1 MPGQRPAGGR
11 LLPASSRR
19 FQVARGADRLPGP
32 RTPLAAPEAFAC
44 HAHPPAVF
52 IGRGGPSRGP
62 LPFFLPLAFLPAP
75 RRWGRPRQAG
85 GGSARRCRPPGGG
98 RARPAATAAKQLRDA
113 RRQRAADWS
122 APPADALPL
131 CPPPGHALPALPPPS
146 REGNTLLP
154 RGEPL
159 AGGAR
164 GAGRAGAG
172 GGSDARG
179 GKRCPACPRA
189 PPRGRGGPSKCRR
202 IECIKWRPNDSLRAL
217 LVPPLARPA

>member
-1 MPGQRPAGGR
+1 MGRSRFSFLSLSSPLPGGGAAPARRAAARRGAAVLRAGGER
-11 LLPASSRR
+11 GRR
-19 FQVARGADRLPGP
+19 
-32 RTPLAAPEAFAC
+32 
-44 HAHPPAVF
+44 
-52 IGRGGPSRGP
+52 
-62 LPFFLPLAFLPAP
+62 
-75 RRWGRPRQAG
+75 RPRQ
-85 GGSARRCRPPGGG
+85 SSF
-98 RARPAATAAKQLRDA
+98 AT
-113 RRQRAADWS
+113 
-122 APPADALPL
+122 PADALPL

>member
-113 RRQRAADWS
+113 RRRAS
-122 APPADALPL
+122 ALPSAGTR
-131 CPPPGHALPALPPPS
+131 PSRPSPAL
-146 REGNTLLP
+146 
-154 RGEPL
+154 
-159 AGGAR
+159 AR
-164 GAGRAGAG
+164 GKHAAPAWGAVGGRRARGRPRRRGGGLGRAGGQALPRVP
-172 GGSDARG
+172 AR
-179 GKRCPACPRA
+179 P
-189 PPRGRGGPSKCRR
+189 PPRPRR
-202 IECIKWRPNDSLRAL
+202 SVK
-217 LVPPLARPA
+217 VPEDRVYKMAAE